1 MLSLLS
7 SRLFQPVT
15 TSAAVV
21 DRIVEVDQLARN
33 EGNLQAENNDSLKTN
48 EIVLQFLAVS
58 K

>member
-33 EGNLQAENNDSLKTN
+33 EGNLQAENNDSLKAN